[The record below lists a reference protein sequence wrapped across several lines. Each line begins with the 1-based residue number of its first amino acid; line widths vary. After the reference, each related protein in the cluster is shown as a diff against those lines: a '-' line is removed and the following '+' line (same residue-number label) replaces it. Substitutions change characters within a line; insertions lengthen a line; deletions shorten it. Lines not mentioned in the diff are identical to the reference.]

1 MVNEDVLGA
10 PGRWAVV
17 RDLTAV
23 CLDLTDGGVF
33 DDAAIAIGA
42 PDQAP
47 LVLASSTSRAR
58 TMLEWEAVCGEGAA
72 WEAWRVRGAAVIRDL
87 TDPVVGRHWPAYSTG
102 AAERGVVA
110 AAAVPLAVGS
120 SVLGVLAGF
129 SSRPIDIGAEHLA
142 RLGVHIVVGHHPHV
156 VQPVTMVGDTLVIY
170 SLGNFLSAQK
180 ELFKLV
186 GLLVSLDVVKTE
198 TPHGVKIS
206 LENVTGTLLYNP
218 RRSPLGRYV
227 VVPFDMMTEE
237 ILKDY
242 ITVHGRF
249 SAYVKKDDTIDITP
263 PAQVRE
269 ADYSAQVTPH
279 RRGGE

>member
-47 LVLASSTSRAR
+47 LVLASSTARAR

-72 WEAWRVRGAAVIRDL
+72 WEAWRVRGAAVIRDV
-87 TDPVVGRHWPAYSTG
+87 TDPVVGRHWPAYATG

-129 SSRPIDIGAEHLA
+129 STRAIDLGAEHLA
-142 RLGVHIVVGHHPHV
+142 RLGAAAARATTSVLDACSMAEAELEAGLGDEDSAGLVQARVHQAVG
-156 VQPVTMVGDTLVIY
+156 MVAARYDVSTVDAL
-170 SLGNFLSAQK
+170 A
-180 ELFKLV
+180 
-186 GLLVSLDVVKTE
+186 LLRARSFAANVSLDVVSADVVA
-198 TPHGVKIS
+198 GRDIAV
-206 LENVTGTLLYNP
+206 
-218 RRSPLGRYV
+218 RS
-227 VVPFDMMTEE
+227 
-237 ILKDY
+237 
-242 ITVHGRF
+242 
-249 SAYVKKDDTIDITP
+249 
-263 PAQVRE
+263 
-269 ADYSAQVTPH
+269 
-279 RRGGE
+279 